1 MGWRDV
7 TREAVLAAVAE
18 YDELGQDDFL
28 RKYGFDRARSY
39 LLIHD
44 GRAYDSKAI
53 VGAAHGF
60 LRGETPLTPL
70 QFSGGEATVGRLL
83 RRLGFTVRISAQLS
97 GDDLVELV
105 SKLHVRWSSG
115 LPALYQPVTLLW
127 AIGRAYRGEPRLES
141 WGATRLQLGEL
152 LVRYGVRG
160 ERPRPDY
167 PVAALYNAGL
177 WELEVDAT
185 PVPTAHGDAEL
196 ERWFNRHAPRGGLL
210 SSVYEL
216 MRNSASARVAVVRAI
231 LETFFQDTDYV
242 ELLEEVGLSDTGIA
256 AEMGESDDTAM
267 LRSPLEEAYRRLC
280 GIADRKR
287 MMNEGRR
294 VTQILARLVRSA
306 SARRAVLLRSG
317 GSCENP
323 NCTGQANDR
332 TDTGDPILEIDH
344 IHDLSR
350 GGPDDPIQMIALCP
364 NCHAVK
370 TRGRTREELRQE
382 LFVVARRR
390 HDALST
396 PRDSWQ

>member
-1 MGWRDV
+1 MAWRDV

-18 YDELGQDDFL
+18 YDKLGQDDFL

-60 LRGETPLTPL
+60 LRGETPLTSR

-83 RRLGFTVRISAQLS
+83 RRLGFTVRIPAQLTA
-97 GDDLVELV
+97 DDLVELV

-115 LPALYQPVTLLW
+115 LPALYQPVALLW

-167 PVAALYNAGL
+167 PVAALYNAEL
-177 WELEVDAT
+177 WELEVGAT
-185 PVPTAHGDAEL
+185 PVPTVHGDAEL
-196 ERWFNRHAPRGGLL
+196 ERWFSRHAPRGGLV
-210 SSVYEL
+210 SPVYEL

-231 LETFFQDTDYV
+231 LETFFQDADYV
-242 ELLEEVGLSDTGIA
+242 ELLEEVGLTDTGIA
-256 AEMGESDDTAM
+256 AEMGESEDTAV
-267 LRSPLEEAYRRLC
+267 LRSPLEEAYQRLC
-280 GIADRKR
+280 SIADRKR
-287 MMNEGRR
+287 MMNEGKR
-294 VTQILARLVRSA
+294 VTRILARPVRSA

-323 NCTGQANDR
+323 DCTGEANDR

-344 IHDLSR
+344 IHDLAR
-350 GGPDDPIQMIALCP
+350 GGPDDPTQMIALCP
-364 NCHAVK
+364 NCHAIK
-370 TRGRTREELRQE
+370 TRGRTREELRRK

-396 PRDSWQ
+396 PGDSWQ

>member
-1 MGWRDV
+1 MGLRDV

-39 LLIHD
+39 LLIYD
-44 GRAYDSKAI
+44 DRAYDSKAI

-60 LRGETPLTPL
+60 LRGQTPLTSR

-83 RRLGFTVRISAQLS
+83 RRLGFTVRISAELT
-97 GDDLVELV
+97 GDELAEMV
-105 SKLHVRWSSG
+105 SKLHVRWSSV
-115 LPALYQPVTLLW
+115 LPALYQPIALLW

-141 WGATRLQLGEL
+141 WGATRLQLAEL

-167 PVAALYNAGL
+167 PVAALHNAEL
-177 WELEVDAT
+177 WELETDAI

-196 ERWFNRHAPRGGLL
+196 ERWFSRHAPMGGLV
-210 SSVYEL
+210 SPVYEL

-231 LETFFQDTDYV
+231 LETFFQDEDYV
-242 ELLEEVGLSDTGIA
+242 ELLEEVGLSDAGIA
-256 AEMGESDDTAM
+256 AEMGETDDTAM

-280 GIADRKR
+280 GIADSKR

-294 VTQILARLVRSA
+294 VTQILARPVRSA

-317 GSCENP
+317 GCCENP
-323 NCTGQANDR
+323 GCTGQANDC

-344 IHDLSR
+344 IHDLAL
-350 GGPDDPIQMIALCP
+350 GGSDDPTQMIALCP
-364 NCHAVK
+364 NCHAIK

-390 HDALST
+390 HDDLSK
-396 PRDSWQ
+396 PGSSP

>member
-1 MGWRDV
+1 MAWRDV

-18 YDELGQDDFL
+18 YDKLGQDDFL

-53 VGAAHGF
+53 IGAAHGF
-60 LRGETPLTPL
+60 LRGETPLTSR

-83 RRLGFTVRISAQLS
+83 RSLGFTVRIPAQLTA
-97 GDDLVELV
+97 DDLVELV

-115 LPALYQPVTLLW
+115 LPALYQPVALLW

-141 WGATRLQLGEL
+141 WGPTRLQLGEL

-167 PVAALYNAGL
+167 PVAALYNAEL
-177 WELEVDAT
+177 WELEVGAI

-196 ERWFNRHAPRGGLL
+196 ERWFSRHAPRGGLV
-210 SSVYEL
+210 SPVYEL
-216 MRNSASARVAVVRAI
+216 VRNSASARVAVVRAI
-231 LETFFQDTDYV
+231 LETFFQDADYV

-256 AEMGESDDTAM
+256 AEMGEPEDTAV

-280 GIADRKR
+280 SIADRKR
-287 MMNEGRR
+287 MMNEGKR
-294 VTQILARLVRSA
+294 VTLILARPVRSA
-306 SARRAVLLRSG
+306 AARRAVLLRSG

-323 NCTGQANDR
+323 DCTGQANDR

-344 IHDLSR
+344 IHDLAL
-350 GGPDDPIQMIALCP
+350 GGPDDPTQMIALCP
-364 NCHAVK
+364 NCHAIK
-370 TRGRTREELRQE
+370 TRGRTREELRQK